1 MINIER
7 ALVSKR
13 FIKAAGLFLRY
24 STIPKLMNL
33 LKAEYERLLR
43 RPTLSCR
50 PYFIKI
56 QPTNICNAGCMYCLK
71 QVKGD
76 DSPPGKMALG
86 DCKKIIDRF
95 KKYAYLIGFQ
105 YSGEPLGNESIF
117 EMVEYAHQSGIGTY
131 LSTNLQEV
139 KDGDC
144 DKLISSGLDLLT
156 IAIDGITQETYGRYR
171 QRGDIAKVIEN
182 MQNLMSAKKRLKKI
196 SPFITL
202 QFIVHKYNQHEIE
215 GVRQLAKKTEVDN
228 LELKPIGAMDKAI
241 LPENKKLYR
250 RIYVKKTRLKRKA
263 CWWLWGALVILW
275 NGRVLPCCHIV
286 TSKTELNAFTD
297 DIFSIINNPFNRQVR
312 GQSRREAL
320 SDAHPCYGCLVPYGG
335 ILQQTI

>member
-1 MINIER
+1 VINIER

-56 QPTNICNAGCMYCLK
+56 QPTNICNAGCTYCLK

-76 DSPPGKMALG
+76 NSPPGKMALG

-117 EMVEYAHQSGIGTY
+117 EMIEYAHQSGIGTY

-139 KDGDC
+139 KDGYC
-144 DKLISSGLDLLT
+144 DKLIFSGIDLLT

-171 QRGDIAKVIEN
+171 QRGNIVKVIEN
-182 MQNLMSAKKRLKKI
+182 IQNLTSAKRRLNKLT
-196 SPFITL
+196 PFISL

-215 GVRQLAKKTEVDN
+215 GARQLAKKTGVDN
-228 LELKPIGAMDKAI
+228 LELKPIGTTDKAI
-241 LPENKKLYR
+241 LPGNEKLCR
-250 RIYVKKTRLKRKA
+250 RIYAKNNKLKSKT
-263 CWWLWGALVILW
+263 CWWLWGSLVILW
-275 NGRVLPCCHIV
+275 DGRVLPCCHIV

-297 DIFSIINNPFNRQVR
+297 DIFSIINNPFNRQAR
-312 GQSRREAL
+312 GQSRLEAF
-320 SDAHPCYGCLVPYGG
+320 SDDHPCHGCVVPYGG
-335 ILQQTI
+335 VLQQTI